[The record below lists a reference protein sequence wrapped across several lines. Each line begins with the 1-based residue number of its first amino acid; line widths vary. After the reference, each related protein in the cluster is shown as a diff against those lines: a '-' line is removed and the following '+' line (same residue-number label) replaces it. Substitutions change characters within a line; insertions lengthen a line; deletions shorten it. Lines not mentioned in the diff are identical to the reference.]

1 MTPSNPIG
9 CPLKTLSMIVVF
21 EKPFLELQ
29 PGTVVLM
36 MAIFFGP
43 SVQASEVNG
52 IKLQKTKLD

>member
-1 MTPSNPIG
+1 
-9 CPLKTLSMIVVF
+9 MIVVF